1 MAADL
6 NYTGM
11 ALDRASAMRRD
22 QAWVARRL
30 ADETSRIVPLWRN
43 RSLVKTGA
51 APEAVY
57 LTGRAA
63 KAVLAEAATAVLL
76 GLEDAVAYAAADLSL
91 LGEDAANA
99 LAVVQGGDGD
109 GDGDIVFEDLRR
121 VGALMAG
128 SDAALLAYAKGMIH
142 WHQRHL
148 YCGVCGALTVSRDGG
163 HVRVC
168 TNPDKPHMHF
178 PRTDPAV
185 IMLVEHDDPE
195 GNGPACLLGR
205 QKKWVEGMYSTLA
218 GFVEPG
224 ETLEEAVAREVLEES
239 AVRVIDVRYRASQP
253 WPFPS
258 SMMLGFRARAETT
271 AIRIDGR
278 EIEDARWFTPGEVRA
293 FGEWGDAPAG
303 GRAGGVLPNKNN
315 AANTQN
321 AKNCLPCKDSI
332 SRWLIDGWLGDR
344 AGG

>member
-1 MAADL
+1 MVADL
-6 NYTGM
+6 NYTGV
-11 ALDRASAMRRD
+11 ALDRANAMRRD
-22 QAWVARRL
+22 QAWVAGRL
-30 ADETSRIVPLWRN
+30 ADATSRIVPLWRN
-43 RSLVKTGA
+43 RSLVKTGR

-57 LTGRAA
+57 LTGGAA

-76 GLEDAVAYAAADLSL
+76 GLEDAVSYVAADLSL
-91 LGEDAANA
+91 LGEDATNA
-99 LAVVQGGDGD
+99 LAGVQGGG
-109 GDGDIVFEDLRR
+109 GGGGGNIVFEDLRR
-121 VGALMAG
+121 VGALMARP
-128 SDAALLAYAKGMIH
+128 DAALLAYAKGMIH

-148 YCGVCGALTVSRDGG
+148 YCGVCGALTASRDGG

-195 GNGPACLLGR
+195 GKGPACLLGR

-224 ETLEEAVAREVLEES
+224 ETLEEAVAREVFEES
-239 AVRVIDVRYRASQP
+239 AVRVADVRYRASQP

-278 EIEDARWFTPGEVRA
+278 ELEDARWFTPGEVRS
-293 FGEWGDAPAG
+293 FGEWGDEPPNG
-303 GRAGGVLPNKNN
+303 SPDEKRLPR
-315 AANTQN
+315 
-321 AKNCLPCKDSI
+321 KDSI
-332 SRWLIDGWLGDR
+332 SRWLIDGWLGDM